1 MNSGNSGKMFR
12 LGFFGIGICW
22 LLVSFWPMRA
32 STAGIIYS
40 KKKIEQPVEEVAE
53 ETLEDSVIEVRKD
66 WFATLYYKDTLI
78 PPPFK
83 GMGTTWVD
91 SVYRSLSMEEKIGQL
106 LMVAAYSNKNEQ
118 HYAQIDR
125 FVSSYKV
132 GGLIFMQG
140 TPYMQAHLNNR
151 YQAKATVPLMIGFD
165 GEWGLAMRLDSS
177 ISYPRQLML
186 GAVSDNDLIYQ
197 MGMDIGKQMRRLG
210 IHVNFAPVID
220 VNNNPR
226 NPVIND
232 RSFGDDVNNV
242 GIKGLAYL
250 HGLQHAGVLA
260 CGKHFPGHGD
270 TDTDSHYDLPVL
282 KQNRQR
288 LDTIELKPFREMIKR
303 GLGSMMI
310 AHLSIPALDN
320 TPNLPSTLSPK
331 IVDDLL
337 RKEMG
342 FEGLVFTDALNM
354 KGVTKFFPSGKAEVM
369 ALLAGN
375 DILLFPDN
383 VDAAVKGIRDAVA
396 DGTLPEALFE
406 SKVKKVLQAKF
417 WMGLNVPQQVDL
429 DNLYEDITPISAQ
442 VTKNQL
448 IQDAITFVRPG
459 EILPLQPQF
468 TERSVSVSIGSTQP
482 TPFTRMLGNY
492 DHFANLFISKDANA
506 EAFNTLYEK
515 AASYDRIIVNVQ
527 DMSRFMSK
535 NFGLTTNTIRFI
547 ERLPKEKTVV
557 ILFNTPYALAK
568 FNDKQWPGGRFQ
580 NFVIAYNEERETQE
594 LTAQALFGVN
604 QSAGKLPVKVNGYGS
619 ADCFPIEKTGVLPP
633 DLLGYAL
640 PEEVGMDSR
649 VLARIDSIVQR
660 SIADGAFPGCQ
671 VLVARNNKIVY
682 EKAFGKHT
690 YSTNAPVVST
700 TDLYDIASIT
710 KIASTLPL
718 LMHLYGE
725 KRMMLDAKLWQYI
738 QMPGNNHKRNLSVRE
753 LLAHQSGLVA
763 WIPFFRE
770 TITSEDV
777 YNNVYSP
784 VPWGEYQLQ
793 VARNMFMRRSYTDII
808 WDRILESPLSSKGY
822 RYSDLGMYFLQRII
836 ERRAGFR
843 LDAAFEHMISRPM
856 GLQHMTFTPLQ
867 KGIPLS
873 RIVPTEQDSEFRKT
887 LVHGFVHDQGAAMMG
902 GVAGHAGLFSNAH
915 DVAVIMQM
923 YLNKGRYGVHTLFP
937 PDVMD
942 TFNKA
947 YFPGNRRALGFDK
960 PVAGG
965 KFDGPACPEA
975 SPLSFGH
982 QGFTGT
988 VAWADPSNGLVFVFL
1003 SNRVNPSA
1011 ENKKINSGDIRQKIQ
1026 QVAYQAIVK

>member
-1 MNSGNSGKMFR
+1 MFR

-32 STAGIIYS
+32 STTGIIYS
-40 KKKIEQPVEEVAE
+40 NKKIEQPVEEV
-53 ETLEDSVIEVRKD
+53 LENTPADTVEEVRKD
-66 WFATLYYKDTLI
+66 WFTTLYFKDTLI

-91 SVYRSLSMEEKIGQL
+91 SVYQSLNMEEKIGQL

-125 FVSSYKV
+125 FVSNYKV

-165 GEWGLAMRLDSS
+165 GEWGLAMRLDST

-250 HGLQHAGVLA
+250 QGLQHASVLA

-288 LDTIELKPFREMIKR
+288 LDTIELKPFRELIKR

-354 KGVTKFFPSGKAEVM
+354 KGVTKYFPSGKAEVM

-492 DHFANLFISKDANA
+492 DQFANLFISKDANA

-515 AASYDRIIVNVQ
+515 AAGYDRIIVNVQ

-535 NFGLTTNTIRFI
+535 DFGLTANTIRFI

-568 FNDKQWPGGRFQ
+568 FNDKQWPGGRFK

-604 QSAGKLPVKVNGYGS
+604 RSFGKLPVNVNGYGS
-619 ADCFPIEKTGVLPP
+619 ADCFPIERTGVLPP

-649 VLARIDSIVQR
+649 ILARIDSIVQR

-690 YSTNAPVVST
+690 YSANALAVTS

-725 KRMMLDAKLWQYI
+725 KRLMLDAKLWQYI
-738 QMPGNNHKRNLSVRE
+738 QIPGNNPKRNLSVRE

-770 TITSEDV
+770 TITSEEV
-777 YNNVYSP
+777 FNNIYSP

-793 VARNMFMRRSYTDII
+793 VTRNMFMRRSYTDII

-856 GLQHMTFTPLQ
+856 GLQNMTFTPLQ

-873 RIVPTEQDSEFRKT
+873 RIVPTEQDNEFRKT

-937 PDVMD
+937 PEVMD

-947 YFPGNRRALGFDK
+947 YFHDNRRALGFDK

-965 KFDGPACPEA
+965 KFDGPTCPEA

-988 VAWADPSNGLVFVFL
+988 VAWADPANGLVYVFL
-1003 SNRVNPSA
+1003 SNRINPSA